1 MNPDIVEAAFF
12 LNDSTLASVHA
23 KTIESAHWN
32 RSPEW
37 L

>member
-1 MNPDIVEAAFF
+1 MNPDVVEAAFF
-12 LNDSTLASVHA
+12 LNESALASVHA
-23 KTIESAHWN
+23 KTSESAHLN